1 VSGLRYLLDED
12 VNPAVSEA
20 ARALELDVVS
30 VHEIER
36 TGVAFPDDLQLRL
49 AAAEK
54 RIMVTRNRDDFIR
67 LTRDFFQAG
76 EPHFG
81 VLIIPHTLPNKDPGR
96 VARALKRW
104 HDGRS
109 AALGPEPYIIDFLGG

>member
-1 VSGLRYLLDED
+1 VSLRYLLDED
-12 VNPAVSEA
+12 VNPSVSEA
-20 ARALELDVVS
+20 ARALDLDVVS

-36 TGVAFPDDLQLRL
+36 TGVAFPDGAQLRF
-49 AAAEK
+49 AAVER

-81 VLIIPHTLPNKDPGR
+81 VLVIPHTLPNKDSGGI
-96 VARALKRW
+96 ARALKRW
-104 HDGRS
+104 HNGRPVEQ
-109 AALGPEPYIIDFLGG
+109 GPEPYIIDFLGE

>member
-1 VSGLRYLLDED
+1 VSLRYLLDED

-20 ARALELDVVS
+20 ARAFDLDVVS

-36 TGVAFPDDLQLRL
+36 TGVAFPDDAQLRF
-49 AAAEK
+49 AAAEE

-76 EPHFG
+76 EAHCG
-81 VLIIPHTLPNKDPGR
+81 VLVIPHTLPNRDPGR
-96 VARALKRW
+96 IARALKRW
-104 HDGRS
+104 HDGRPVER
-109 AALGPEPYIIDFLGG
+109 GPEPYIIDFLGE

>member
-1 VSGLRYLLDED
+1 VSLRYLLDED
-12 VNPAVSEA
+12 VNPAASGA
-20 ARALELDVVS
+20 ARALDLDVVS

-36 TGVAFPDDLQLRL
+36 TGVAFPDGVQLRF
-49 AAAEK
+49 AAGER

-81 VLIIPHTLPNKDPGR
+81 VLVIPHTLPNKDPGR
-96 VARALKRW
+96 IARALKRW
-104 HDGRS
+104 HHGRS
-109 AALGPEPYIIDFLGG
+109 VAQGPEPYIIDFLGN

>member
-1 VSGLRYLLDED
+1 VSLRYLLDED

-20 ARALELDVVS
+20 ARALDLDVVS

-36 TGVAFPDDLQLRL
+36 TGVAFPDAAQLRF
-49 AAAEK
+49 AASDR
-54 RIMVTRNRDDFIR
+54 RILVTRNRDDFIR

-81 VLIIPHTLPNKDPGR
+81 VLIIPHTLLNKDPGGI
-96 VARALKRW
+96 ARALKRW
-104 HDGRS
+104 HDGRP
-109 AALGPEPYIIDFLGG
+109 AEQGPEPYIIDFLGM

>member
-1 VSGLRYLLDED
+1 MSLRYLLDED

-20 ARALELDVVS
+20 GRALDLDVVS

-36 TGVAFPDDLQLRL
+36 TGVAFPDDAQLRF
-49 AAAEK
+49 AAADG

-76 EPHFG
+76 EAHFG
-81 VLIIPHTLPNKDPGR
+81 VLVIPHTLPNRDPGGI
-96 VARALKRW
+96 ARALKRW
-104 HDGRS
+104 HDRRPPGQ
-109 AALGPEPYIIDFLGG
+109 GPEHYIIDFLGE

>member
-1 VSGLRYLLDED
+1 MSLRYLLDED

-20 ARALELDVVS
+20 ARALDLDVVS

-36 TGVAFPDDLQLRL
+36 TGVAFPDDVQLRF
-49 AAAEK
+49 AAAEE

-76 EPHFG
+76 EAHFG
-81 VLIIPHTLPNKDPGR
+81 VLVIPHTLPNRDPGR
-96 VARALKRW
+96 IARALKRW
-104 HDGRS
+104 HDGRP
-109 AALGPEPYIIDFLGG
+109 AEPGPEPYIIDFLGE

>member
-1 VSGLRYLLDED
+1 MSLRYLLDED

-20 ARALELDVVS
+20 ARALDLDVVS
-30 VHEIER
+30 VHAIER
-36 TGVAFPDDLQLRL
+36 TGISFPDHVQLRH
-49 AAAEK
+49 AAGER
-54 RIMVTRNRDDFIR
+54 RILVTRNRDDFIR

-81 VLIIPHTLPNKDPGR
+81 VLVIPHTLPNKDPGR

-104 HDGRS
+104 HDERP
-109 AALGPEPYIIDFLGG
+109 AEQGPEPYIIDFLGA